1 MAGKAYLVGSGQ
13 DGVLETVA
21 ARALGALRAEGK
33 VRPRVA
39 VSYAPVYGD
48 AKGTRFMSGR
58 MPPLFPGAVLE
69 AFDAGADRAIVERA
83 DLVFV
88 SGGDPTLGAKRMN
101 ETGAAAWVR
110 EAHARGAAVMGV
122 SAGTIVLGAWW
133 ADWAED
139 EAEAEDDA
147 ASAVE
152 AAPERSAAQPRRD
165 TLVACVGAVA
175 RHVFDTHNE
184 ADDWDELR
192 AVADLLR
199 REMPGEEAVFL
210 GIPTGGA
217 IVFDE
222 AGGME
227 VVGNS
232 PTRLR

>member
-13 DGVLETVA
+13 DSVLETVA
-21 ARALGALRAEGK
+21 ARVLGELRAGGK
-33 VRPRVA
+33 AQPRVA
-39 VSYAPVYGD
+39 ISYAPVHGD

-58 MPPLFPGAVLE
+58 MPRLFPGAALE
-69 AFDAGADRAIVERA
+69 AFDAGGDRAIVERA

-101 ETGAAAWVR
+101 ETGAAEWVR
-110 EAHARGAAVMGV
+110 AAHARGVPVMGV
-122 SAGTIVLGAWW
+122 SAGSIVLGAWW

-139 EAEAEDDA
+139 EEDGDAQAGGAAKNEGGAGREA
-147 ASAVE
+147 
-152 AAPERSAAQPRRD
+152 

-184 ADDWDELR
+184 EDDWDELR
-192 AVADLLR
+192 AVADLVR
-199 REMPGEEAVFL
+199 RQEPGGEAVFL

-217 IVFDE
+217 VVFDG

-232 PTRLR
+232 PYRLR